1 MSKLGLLYYKDS
13 IVKDFTVLLMLS
25 FWGISTKK
33 VGKTSNRVI
42 IFVCVAECAGG
53 KDSPWN
59 GHGKCEVRIWDVRRR
74 NSCNKQSSPSFDF
87 IPRDIAPT
95 QCKCYSVFCI
105 SSLLQHRAM
114 VLERDQA
121 NVHVTLDMKES
132 CVMSVPTCS
141 LKRRVKI
148 LNLNVL
154 VSQWKLEC
162 NYVKFCVTW

>member
-1 MSKLGLLYYKDS
+1 M
-13 IVKDFTVLLMLS
+13 
-25 FWGISTKK
+25 
-33 VGKTSNRVI
+33 
-42 IFVCVAECAGG
+42 
-53 KDSPWN
+53 
-59 GHGKCEVRIWDVRRR
+59 
-74 NSCNKQSSPSFDF
+74 
-87 IPRDIAPT
+87 
-95 QCKCYSVFCI
+95 FCI

-154 VSQWKLEC
+154 VSQ
-162 NYVKFCVTW
+162 